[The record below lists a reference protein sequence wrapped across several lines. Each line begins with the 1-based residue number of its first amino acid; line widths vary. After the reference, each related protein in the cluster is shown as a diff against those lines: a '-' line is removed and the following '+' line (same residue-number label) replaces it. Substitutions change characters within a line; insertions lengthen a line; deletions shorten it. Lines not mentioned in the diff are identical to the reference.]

1 MNYAGA
7 GFILLSSDLTH
18 LLLVNDRRSGKW
30 GFPKGHRESD
40 DATDLA
46 TAVRECREETGL
58 LPTDY
63 TVQED
68 TFKISKGG
76 GAYIFRY
83 ATLNASDFHHTR
95 LIPGPPEEVARLE
108 WVPLTTLLEA
118 TNVLDGNKYL
128 RNWITDIKM
137 NASKKAVHLFKN
149 IVTRRLPTLPS
160 PCPESSSRAGGS
172 PRLGPCQEPSSSC
185 NIITCS

>member
-30 GFPKGHRESD
+30 GFPKGHRESYD
-40 DATDLA
+40 PTDLA

-63 TVQED
+63 SVQED
-68 TFKISKGG
+68 TFKISKGS

-83 ATLNASDFHHTR
+83 ATLNADFHHVR

-108 WVPLTTLLEA
+108 WVSLATLLEA
-118 TNVLDGNKYL
+118 STVLDGNKYL
-128 RNWITDIKM
+128 RNWISDIKT

-149 IVTRRLPTLPS
+149 LVARRFPVCT
-160 PCPESSSRAGGS
+160 ESGSRACSS
-172 PRLGPCQEPSSSC
+172 PRLGPCQEPASSC
-185 NIITCS
+185 NVITCS

>member
-30 GFPKGHRESD
+30 GFPKGHREVD
-40 DATDLA
+40 DSTDLA
-46 TAVRECREETGL
+46 TAIRECREETGL
-58 LPTDY
+58 IPSDY

-83 ATLNASDFHHTR
+83 ATLNATDFHHVR

-108 WVPLTTLLEA
+108 WVPLATLLEA

-128 RNWITDIKM
+128 RNWINDIKT
-137 NASKKAVHLFKN
+137 NASKKAVYLFKN
-149 IVTRRLPTLPS
+149 LVARRLPTA
-160 PCPESSSRAGGS
+160 ESSRAGSS
-172 PRLGPCQEPSSSC
+172 PRLGPCQEPASPC